1 MEVPPKLIALGDS
14 GVFGWGDLEAG
25 GWAERLRCHW
35 MPRPQAP
42 VVYNLGVRGD
52 GLERVAA
59 RLQQEFSVRGELR
72 RQQPQGMLLGV
83 GLNDCARVGRSD
95 AQRNREFV
103 SRARTCGARGRAE

>member
-42 VVYNLGVRGD
+42 VVYNLGV
-52 GLERVAA
+52 L
-59 RLQQEFSVRGELR
+59 
-72 RQQPQGMLLGV
+72 
-83 GLNDCARVGRSD
+83 
-95 AQRNREFV
+95 
-103 SRARTCGARGRAE
+103 